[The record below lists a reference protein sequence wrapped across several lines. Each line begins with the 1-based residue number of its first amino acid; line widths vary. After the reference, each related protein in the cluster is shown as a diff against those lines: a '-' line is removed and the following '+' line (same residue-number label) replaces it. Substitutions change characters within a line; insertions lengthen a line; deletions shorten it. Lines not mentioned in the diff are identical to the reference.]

1 MIPASPTAWTK
12 QLAASRISIVK
23 EVDVIGVGDTSAWYD
38 SKQSFL
44 LNRVTTSK
52 VKYIKLSVS
61 VQNQC

>member
-38 SKQSFL
+38 SKQSFH
-44 LNRVTTSK
+44 LNRVTSK
-52 VKYIKLSVS
+52 VKYITLSVS